1 MQCFYIQY
9 FDTKITKLPYKNSSF
24 GENRR
29 FFSGDFHKIQKYERT
44 STKGDAIRPSIKQ
57 SGRT

>member
-1 MQCFYIQY
+1 MQCFHIQY

-29 FFSGDFHKIQKYERT
+29 FFQAIFIKY
-44 STKGDAIRPSIKQ
+44 KNM
-57 SGRT
+57 SGRHER